1 MATLS
6 QNQMSGGTPVTDE
19 SERKDTSN
27 QYKGSPSKSTK
38 LASGDT
44 VNRRQAP
51 RPNAIDDRVD
61 IAHLI
66 NFLQESVQ
74 NSVDSRRDWQA
85 GLETWYKQYKGVL
98 KSKNF
103 PWEGCSNLHI
113 PITGIIIDTLV
124 SRMINPIFGTQ
135 PFVTAR
141 GASEPAPQAAMPSGG
156 DDSPHNI
163 QVSDH
168 DKAHD
173 VEHMLDYILTKRIG
187 VYAKVQD
194 WIREAF
200 IYGRGVMKMV
210 WRKDV
215 RKYTRSLAREH
226 VEEEIAI
233 YQEKIQS
240 GQMDAGTIE
249 FLDQMS
255 FLADTHDWEKELFLQ
270 IEREEVVYNNPDWVF
285 IPIED
290 FIYHPRAID
299 ITSSPYVAHRFR
311 MDYDD
316 LLKAQDAGVYT
327 NVDLLHPMSGEPDSS
342 IISAHGESL
351 LKDVQTLEE
360 GYENVP
366 QEAEDSLAEIELIEF
381 HGKYDIDNDGRME
394 DIVATFSPKQ
404 GVLLSIRETDLLH
417 GKKPFAEIKMF
428 PVPGRF
434 ESQGVPEIITD
445 LQQELNDIHNQRIDN
460 GTITNAV
467 MFWYDPNSD
476 VDPEIHRPGP
486 GMGFP
491 AGPNQIGI
499 LQTGDVKFSSF
510 REEELVRRLIQDRIG
525 VSDFAIGNDATAGQN
540 KTATGVSAIV
550 HEGNQRLEMM
560 LRNVAI
566 GLNEAVLQTF
576 QLIQQFGNDE
586 MLFRVVEGA
595 KSSMRKVTAREIQ
608 GQYDIDI
615 AANSVNTNRLMQ
627 LNEIQQQLELALRA
641 GPEHVNVSPLIKE
654 FMRRSGSKIADEV
667 AVPETEA
674 VLRKA
679 MANPEILMALK
690 QQVDELAMQAGLI
703 EPPQP
708 NAEGQPGQPLPAAPQ
723 GQAPMGGGIDL
734 QGIIQQLGPVVQ
746 QFLGGLGGQQQPQQP
761 APPQPP
767 PM

>member
-1 MATLS
+1 MSKELS
-6 QNQMSGGTPVTDE
+6 ENQISGGTPAR
-19 SERKDTSN
+19 SELEDRKETS
-27 QYKGSPSKSTK
+27 QQMSPSPAK
-38 LASGDT
+38 LASGDKIK
-44 VNRRQAP
+44 
-51 RPNAIDDRVD
+51 RPPEADFIPPIDKRVD
-61 IAHLI
+61 VAHLL

-74 NSVDSRRDWQA
+74 SSVDSRSDWQQ
-85 GLETWYKQYKGVL
+85 GLETWYKQYKGIL
-98 KSKNF
+98 KPKNF

-141 GASEPAPQAAMPSGG
+141 GVSESAPQQPLPNGG
-156 DDSPHNI
+156 SDAPHTI
-163 QVSDH
+163 SDNE
-168 DKAHD
+168 KAHD
-173 VEHMLDYILTKRIG
+173 VENMLDFVLTKRIG
-187 VYAKVQD
+187 VYAKIQD

-200 IYGRGVMKMV
+200 IYGRGIMKIV

-215 RKYTRSLAREH
+215 RKYTRKLNREQ
-226 VEEEIAI
+226 VEEEVAI
-233 YQEKIQS
+233 FQDRVQS
-240 GQMDAGTIE
+240 GHATAPVLE
-249 FLDQMS
+249 FLDQML
-255 FLADTHDWEKELFLQ
+255 FIAEANDWDKKPFVS

-290 FIYHPRAID
+290 FVYHPRAID
-299 ITSSPYVAHRFR
+299 IASSPYVAHRFR
-311 MDYDD
+311 RDYDE

-327 NVDLLHPMSGEPDSS
+327 NIELVNPMGGGNEGT
-342 IISAHGESL
+342 IISSHGETL

-360 GYENVP
+360 GYQNVG
-366 QEAEDSLAEIELIEF
+366 QEAEDKLEEIELIEF

-404 GVLLSIRETDLLH
+404 NVLISARETDLLH

-525 VSDFAIGNDATAGQN
+525 VSDFAIGNDTTAIQN

-550 HEGNQRLEMM
+550 NEGNQRLEMM
-560 LRNVAI
+560 LRNVAV
-566 GLNEAVLQTF
+566 GLNEAVLQTL
-576 QLIQQFGNDE
+576 QLLQQFGDDE
-586 MLFRVVEGA
+586 MYFRIVEGA
-595 KSSMRKVTAREIQ
+595 ETSMRKVTAREIQ

-615 AANSVNTNRLMQ
+615 SANSVNTNRLMQ

-654 FMRRSGSKIADEV
+654 FMRKSGSKLADEIS
-667 AVPETEA
+667 VPEHEA

-679 MANPEILMALK
+679 SAKPELLMALK
-690 QQVDELAMQAGLI
+690 EQIDQLAMQAGLI
-703 EPPQP
+703 QPPSPEGGQGQPQP
-708 NAEGQPGQPLPAAPQ
+708 AMPSMPSMP
-723 GQAPMGGGIDL
+723 QAPAGGGIDL
-734 QGIIQQLGPVVQ
+734 QGIIQQLGPVIQ
-746 QFLGGLGGQQQPQQP
+746 QLFSGNGQPQQP
-761 APPQPP
+761 VPPQPTMP
-767 PM
+767 Q

>member
-1 MATLS
+1 MAELS
-6 QNQMSGGTPVTDE
+6 KNQISGGTPVSE
-19 SERKDTSN
+19 KEERKDTSK
-27 QYKGSPSKSTK
+27 QYSGSPNKDNAK

-44 VNRRQAP
+44 VKKFDVP
-51 RPNAIDDRVD
+51 KPDAIDKRVD
-61 IAHLI
+61 VAKLI
-66 NFLQESVQ
+66 NYLRDSIQY
-74 NSVDSRRDWQA
+74 SVDARRDWQDK
-85 GLETWYKQYKGVL
+85 LETWYKQYKGVV
-98 KSKNF
+98 KEKNF

-141 GASEPAPQAAMPSGG
+141 GVSQPAPQNATPGG
-156 DDSPHNI
+156 GNDFPHSSP
-163 QVSDH
+163 VSDH
-168 DKAHD
+168 EKAYD
-173 VEHMLDYILTKRIG
+173 VEHFLDFILTKRIN
-187 VYAKVQD
+187 VYPKIQD

-200 IYGRGVMKMV
+200 IYGRGVMKIV
-210 WRKDV
+210 WKEEYRKTT
-215 RKYTRSLAREH
+215 RKLARQD

-233 YQEKIQS
+233 YQEKVQS
-240 GQMDAGTIE
+240 GDGSLETIE
-249 FLDQMS
+249 FLDQMA
-255 FLADTHDWEKELFLQ
+255 FAADTHDWERRPLLEV
-270 IEREEVVYNNPDWVF
+270 EREEQVYNNPDWVF

-290 FIYHPRAID
+290 FIFHPRAID
-299 ITSSPYVAHRFR
+299 IKSSPYVGHRFR

-316 LLKAQDAGVYT
+316 LLKAQDQGIYS
-327 NVDLLHPMSGEPDSS
+327 NVDLLHPSGSGSESS
-342 IISAHGESL
+342 ILSSHGESM

-360 GYENVP
+360 GYDQVDNEADENL
-366 QEAEDSLAEIELIEF
+366 SEIELIEF
-381 HGKYDIDNDGRME
+381 HGKYDIDDDGRME
-394 DIVATFSPKQ
+394 DIIATYAPKQ
-404 GVLLSIRETDLLH
+404 GVLLSVRETDLLH

-525 VSDFAIGNDATAGQN
+525 VSDFAIGNDATAIQN

-550 HEGNQRLEMM
+550 NEGNQRLEMM
-560 LRNVAI
+560 LRNVAM
-566 GLNEAVLQTF
+566 GLNEAVLQTL
-576 QLIQQFGNDE
+576 QLVQQFGSDN
-586 MLFRVVEGA
+586 MLFRIVEGA
-595 KSSMRKVTAREIQ
+595 KSTMRQVSAREIQ
-608 GQYDIDI
+608 GQYDIDL

-627 LNEIQQQLELALRA
+627 LSEIQQQLELALRA
-641 GPEHVNVSPLIKE
+641 GPDYVNVSPLIKE
-654 FMRRSGSKIADEV
+654 FMRKSGSKMADEISV
-667 AVPETEA
+667 SETEA

-679 MANPEILMALK
+679 TANPDMLMALK
-690 QQVDELAMQAGLI
+690 EQIDGIAMQAGLI

-708 NAEGQPGQPLPAAPQ
+708 QPDGQPSPVMASQPQ
-723 GQAPMGGGIDL
+723 QQGGGVDL
-734 QGIIQQLGPVVQ
+734 QGIIQQAVPFLQ
-746 QFLGGLGGQQQPQQP
+746 QLFSGAGQQPPQQQGP
-761 APPQPP
+761 PPPPQQ
-767 PM
+767 MM